1 VRSAEHPSAKSRSL
15 ARRRH
20 RRGATAVEFALVLP
34 LMMTLLLGT
43 VDFGRFAYTH
53 IAVTNAARAGAALGS
68 MNPYSSA
75 TQSNWQAQV
84 IQATRDEMF
93 QQTGYVAG
101 NLAVT
106 VTPVAEAGGLWR
118 VRVQATYPFQT
129 LIRWPG
135 LPGGSGTPISLQ
147 RTVVLRAIR

>member
-1 VRSAEHPSAKSRSL
+1 MRSVKYRSPKGH
-15 ARRRH
+15 RH

-34 LMMTLLLGT
+34 VMVTLLLGT
-43 VDFGRFAYTH
+43 VDFGRFAYTQ
-53 IAVTNAARAGAALGS
+53 IAVTNAARAGAAFGS

-75 TQSNWQAQV
+75 TQTNWQTKV
-84 IQATRDEMF
+84 IAATRDEMF

-106 VTPVAEAGGLWR
+106 VTPIAEGGGLWR
-118 VRVQATYPFQT
+118 VRVQASYPFQT
-129 LIRWPG
+129 LISWPG
-135 LPGGSGTPISLQ
+135 LPGSGGTPITLQ

>member
-1 VRSAEHPSAKSRSL
+1 MRRVKHRAGG
-15 ARRRH
+15 RRRR
-20 RRGATAVEFALVLP
+20 RRGAAAVEFALVLP

-53 IAVTNAARAGAALGS
+53 IAVTNAARAGAAFGS
-68 MNPYSSA
+68 MNPYSTA

-84 IQATRDEMF
+84 VQAARDEMF
-93 QQTGYVAG
+93 QQTGYVPG

-118 VRVQATYPFQT
+118 VGVQATYPFQT
-129 LIRWPG
+129 LIQWPG
-135 LPGGSGTPISLQ
+135 LPGGSGAPITLQ